1 MDGMIERL
9 RKVISELQAEVEGE
23 LEQRRARF
31 RYHLEQ
37 RRVVFEQGV
46 LAQHRLLRMKILK
59 FLRTSKVAYALTA
72 PVIYSL
78 IIPITLMD
86 LFMTVYQQICFRIY
100 GIPLVRRGDHVVM
113 DRKYLAYLNWI
124 EKMNCIYCEY
134 GNGVISYARE
144 IASRTEQFWC
154 PIKHASKVHEP
165 HGRYYDFLE
174 YGDTQD
180 FRQKLKGQRDKC
192 RACEAPCAPD
202 AGMKD
207 QL

>member
-1 MDGMIERL
+1 MIERL
-9 RKVISELQAEVEGE
+9 RKVISELQTEIEQE
-23 LEQRRARF
+23 LEQRRVQF

-37 RRVVFEQGV
+37 RRVIFEQGV
-46 LAQHRLLRMKILK
+46 LEQHRLLRMKILK
-59 FLRTSKVAYALTA
+59 FLRASKVAYALTA

-86 LFMTVYQQICFRIY
+86 IFMTVYQQICFRIY
-100 GIPLVRRGDHVVM
+100 GIPLVRRGDYVVM

-124 EKMNCIYCEY
+124 EKINCIYCEY
-134 GNGVISYARE
+134 GNGVIAYARE

-154 PIKHASKVHEP
+154 PIKHARKVHEP

-180 FRQKLKGQRDKC
+180 FRSKLKDQRDKC
-192 RACEAPCAPD
+192 RACEVPCAPHSD
-202 AGMKD
+202 VKD
-207 QL
+207 QP